1 MLKYFLLALTV
12 TVGTASLSCQTYTTG
27 LEQGL
32 ARGNEAGAVTALSTI
47 AKAQQMYSISNDGNY
62 GSLEQLAEGGYL
74 DARFKSSEGAVKE
87 YVLTM
92 TTQTQAPGTAAS
104 FSCTADPKNPG
115 ATAGRHFYIDST
127 SPLIHVNATQ
137 PATATDPI
145 HQN

>member
-1 MLKYFLLALTV
+1 MLKFFLLTLTV
-12 TVGTASLSCQTYTTG
+12 TLGIASLSCQTYTTG

-32 ARGNEAGAVTALSTI
+32 ARGNEAGAITALSTI
-47 AKAQQMYSISNDGNY
+47 AKAQQVYALSNDGNY
-62 GSLEQLAEGGYL
+62 GSLEQLTEGGYL
-74 DARFKSSEGAVKE
+74 DARFKSSEDAVKE

-92 TTQTQAPGTAAS
+92 TTEPSAPGKIAS

-145 HQN
+145 HQQ